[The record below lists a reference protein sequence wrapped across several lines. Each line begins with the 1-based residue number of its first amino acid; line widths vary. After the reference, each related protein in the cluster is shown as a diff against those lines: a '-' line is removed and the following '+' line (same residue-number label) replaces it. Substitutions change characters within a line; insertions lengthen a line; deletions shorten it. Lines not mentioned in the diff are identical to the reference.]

1 MSSRTNPVARA
12 IASCMA
18 CPPTCALRTAA
29 ILMVVGRLMKS
40 RYKQDAAED
49 LGVSNEFLSRL
60 LSKYPELKP
69 TKEPR
74 K

>member
-1 MSSRTNPVARA
+1 
-12 IASCMA
+12 
-18 CPPTCALRTAA
+18 
-29 ILMVVGRLMKS
+29 MVVGRLMKS